1 MKLEVQH
8 PAFKTR
14 RLAVETAGFFRGPRL
29 LVDGAPAER
38 HKGRY
43 SVLSDAGAATSI
55 ELKHNFVDPVP
66 KIKIGDE
73 LVQVARSLRWYE
85 YLWIGIPVVL
95 LLAGGALGGVIGA
108 LATYASAR
116 VFRSDRSTAVKYGST
131 ALISIGAF
139 IAFVV
144 LAVLFRQLMG
154 AP

>member
-8 PAFKTR
+8 PAFKAR

-29 LVDGAPAER
+29 LVNGAPAER

-55 ELKHNFVDPVP
+55 ELKYNLVDPVP

-73 LVQVARSLRWYE
+73 LVVLARSLTWYE
-85 YLWIGIPVVL
+85 YLWIGIPIVL
-95 LLAGGALGGVIGA
+95 LFAGGALGGVIGA
-108 LATYASAR
+108 LATYTSAR
-116 VFRSDRSTAVKYGST
+116 VFRSDRSTAVKYGLT

-139 IAFVV
+139 VAFVV
-144 LAVLFRQLMG
+144 LAVVIQQRIG